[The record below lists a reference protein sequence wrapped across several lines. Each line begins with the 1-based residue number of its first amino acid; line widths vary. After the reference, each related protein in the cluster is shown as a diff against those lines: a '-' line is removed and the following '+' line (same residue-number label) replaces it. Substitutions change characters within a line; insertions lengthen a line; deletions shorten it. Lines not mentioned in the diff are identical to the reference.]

1 MYSACRSGFAQG
13 VGVLLVAGA
22 VIAGC
27 GRSGSGRNQVSG
39 SVSFGG
45 EKVAE
50 GTIAF
55 VPIQSTK
62 GPKVGANIEQGQ
74 YHIDRAAGPVA
85 GTYRVEITALRK
97 TGKQYEGVGKQMLD
111 EKKNVVP
118 AKYSG
123 EKSELVAEIKSGGKN
138 VFDYDLKAE

>member
-1 MYSACRSGFAQG
+1 MYLACRWSIVQIAWI
-13 VGVLLVAGA
+13 LPVAGA

-27 GRSGSGRNQVSG
+27 GRSGSERHEVSG

-55 VPIQSTK
+55 VPIQNTK

-74 YHIDRAAGPVA
+74 YRIERGAGPVA
-85 GTYRVEITALRK
+85 GPHRVEITALRK
-97 TGKQYEGVGKQMLD
+97 TGKQYEGVGKQMVD
-111 EKKNVVP
+111 EKVNMVP
-118 AKYSG
+118 AKYSS

-138 VFDYDLKAE
+138 VHDFDLKKE